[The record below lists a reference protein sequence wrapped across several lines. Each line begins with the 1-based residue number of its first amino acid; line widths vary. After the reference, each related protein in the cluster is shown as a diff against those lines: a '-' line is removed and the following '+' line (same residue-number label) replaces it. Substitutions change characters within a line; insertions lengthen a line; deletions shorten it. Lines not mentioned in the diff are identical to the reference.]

1 SGFTAGSV
9 VLFFVNTANGVQAFG
24 PFNTFS
30 WGAGFIF
37 WQVNP
42 SIPLGAGFG
51 TVQIVNTDQGFIA
64 SNPQSQLVI
73 GSPASNIP
81 SILSIAGTELSPP
94 DPSIPT
100 ANVETVIAQGAPIV
114 ITGTGFNNPLLNFF
128 TAAGNF
134 GPITPTHFTSG
145 NITMVVPAGAPTGPG
160 SLQVVNSPY
169 TGNVQSNAVAV
180 VVGAPVS
187 LQSVSQA
194 GTTITVIG
202 TGFSTASVINFFNRQ
217 GLNTVSFGGLDGS
230 GNPNIP
236 LTFVDETQFTF
247 TVPAGSQSG
256 AAYVQVLN
264 PPFIPFT
271 SSGNDPDGAFTLTVP

>member
-1 SGFTAGSV
+1 MALTGSGFTAGSV
-9 VLFFVNTANGVQAFG
+9 VQFFVNTATGVQAFG
-24 PFNTFS
+24 PFNPFS
-30 WGAGFIF
+30 WAPGFIF

-42 SIPLGAGFG
+42 TIPLGAGFG

-81 SILSIAGTELSPP
+81 SILSIAGEELSAP

-100 ANVETVIAQGAPIV
+100 ANVETVITPGASIT

-134 GPITPTHFTSG
+134 GPITPTNFTSG
-145 NITMVVPAGAPTGPG
+145 SITMVVPPAAPTGPG

-169 TGNVQSNAVAV
+169 TGNVQSNAVSV

-187 LQSVSQA
+187 LQNVSQA
-194 GTTITVIG
+194 GTTITVVG

-217 GLNTVSFGGLDGS
+217 GLNTVSLGGLNGL

-236 LTFVDETQFTF
+236 LTFVDETRFTF
-247 TVPAGSQSG
+247 TVPRALSR
-256 AAYVQVLN
+256 
-264 PPFIPFT
+264 
-271 SSGNDPDGAFTLTVP
+271 VPRTCRY